1 MVAARTSGVR
11 FMDSLGVIAF
21 LLCALQLV
29 QPSTAEKRSYV
40 VYLGEHV
47 HGSQL
52 HDLAAV
58 DLAALEEKASDSHY
72 DLLATVLGE

>member
-1 MVAARTSGVR
+1 MAGARANTMRSMANLAV
-11 FMDSLGVIAF
+11 AF
-21 LLCALQLV
+21 LLCALLLV
-29 QPSTAEKRSYV
+29 EPAAADKRSYV
-40 VYLGEHV
+40 VYLGEHS

-58 DLAALEEKASDSHY
+58 DLAALEEKAANSHY

>member
-1 MVAARTSGVR
+1 MAAVRSMAYIGV
-11 FMDSLGVIAF
+11 VAF
-21 LLCALQLV
+21 LLCAVLLV
-29 QPSTAEKRSYV
+29 QPSAAVKRSYV
-40 VYLGEHV
+40 VYLGDHA

-58 DLAALEEKASDSHY
+58 DLAALEEKAADSHY